1 MNEKPYDF
9 VFVMSR
15 FPYTLYP
22 SGGENIIFQLCS
34 RLKLDGYKVGIIVIK
49 DHSRYLYSIKK
60 DPKILSVSF
69 SKHPQIRKLIFN
81 TTFNKLFRAILRK
94 ANKIDYNFKILKGV
108 DINFIEKPNE
118 IKFKIKRIIATA
130 WGTADFTS
138 EYVNSNSSTTGYYF
152 IQNSEDEP
160 SYSGELNKHATE
172 TYNLKNLKK
181 IVINKGLYKRFEGDN
196 PLLFNVGIDYNEFYY
211 DGPKKNIIM
220 FPLRIGESKGAVYI
234 LNAISRLYAEVKDYQ
249 FIAFGD
255 YPPDK
260 VPKYIEFHHKA
271 TTSNLKKMFSESKI
285 FVLPSLVEG
294 FSLTVLEAMAAK
306 CAVISTDCGGTN
318 EYIIDKENALLTPIK
333 DSISLEKSI
342 LKLSKNEELTKKLA
356 ENGQIT
362 VKNYSYDNMYI
373 QFIKLFF

>member
-1 MNEKPYDF
+1 MPNTATIIPS
-9 VFVMSR
+9 MLIA
-15 FPYTLYP
+15 FPNCTCGLFELFTLA
-22 SGGENIIFQLCS
+22 
-34 RLKLDGYKVGIIVIK
+34 DIVI
-49 DHSRYLYSIKK
+49 
-60 DPKILSVSF
+60 P
-69 SKHPQIRKLIFN
+69 N
-81 TTFNKLFRAILRK
+81 
-94 ANKIDYNFKILKGV
+94 
-108 DINFIEKPNE
+108 IEKLE
-118 IKFKIKRIIATA
+118 EATA
-130 WGTADFTS
+130 
-138 EYVNSNSSTTGYYF
+138 
-152 IQNSEDEP
+152 
-160 SYSGELNKHATE
+160 E
-172 TYNLKNLKK
+172 TYNLKNLRKM
-181 IVINKGLYKRFEGDN
+181 VINRRLYKRFEDNN

-211 DGPKKNIIM
+211 DGPKRNIIM
-220 FPLRIGESKGAVYI
+220 FPLRTSQSKGAVYI
-234 LNAISRLYAEVKDYQ
+234 LNAVNRLYNEIKDYQ

-318 EYIIDKENALLTPIK
+318 EYIIDKGNALLTPIK
-333 DSISLEKSI
+333 DSIGLEKSI

-362 VKNYSYDNMYI
+362 AKKYSYDNMYK